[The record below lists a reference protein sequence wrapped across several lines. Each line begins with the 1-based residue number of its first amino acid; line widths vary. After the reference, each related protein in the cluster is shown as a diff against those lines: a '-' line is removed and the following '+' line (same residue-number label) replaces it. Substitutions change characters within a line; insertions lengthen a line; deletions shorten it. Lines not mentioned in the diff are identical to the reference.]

1 MLSSDSKT
9 TAGTSDA
16 AKPPVRRRR
25 GLRNIFLTCVAG
37 VAVLAGGFVWFI
49 STLPAQE
56 QAPQA
61 KADGI
66 VVLTGAAFR
75 INDALDLLASG
86 RGLRLLISG
95 VYPTTRSGEISRMM
109 PEHQRWF
116 DCCVDLD
123 HQALNTIGNAIETRR
138 WATTRNFKSLIVVT
152 SDFHMPRAMAEIS
165 HQLPGVALVPFPV
178 NSERVRVDSWWS
190 NPTTARLLFSEYLKY
205 IVAVVRTRL
214 DFASA

>member
-16 AKPPVRRRR
+16 ANPLVRRRR
-25 GLRNIFLTCVAG
+25 GLRNVFLACVAV

-86 RGLRLLISG
+86 RGRRLLISG
-95 VYPTTRSGEISRMM
+95 VYPTTRLRPAGGRRPATSSR
-109 PEHQRWF
+109 
-116 DCCVDLD
+116 
-123 HQALNTIGNAIETRR
+123 
-138 WATTRNFKSLIVVT
+138 
-152 SDFHMPRAMAEIS
+152 
-165 HQLPGVALVPFPV
+165 
-178 NSERVRVDSWWS
+178 
-190 NPTTARLLFSEYLKY
+190 
-205 IVAVVRTRL
+205 
-214 DFASA
+214 